1 MSSHKGGGSA
11 VSYPVK
17 RNLDGVYFRVERDGR
32 WEDLC
37 FTDLTEDEQEGIMY
51 GKSDMWLR
59 EMVVVMADSLR
70 EVGDRLDLV
79 RRWKGMGE

>member
-1 MSSHKGGGSA
+1 M
-11 VSYPVK
+11 SYPVK